1 MGRKHRNVR
10 TEKVT
15 ISIDR
20 LTAAVV
26 RRVQEREG
34 TVPVG
39 GNLQHGDLRGP
50 PGPGTGGG
58 HEGGP
63 GGRGQGACEGATA
76 GTRTCRGPW
85 PRNC

>member
-34 TVPVG
+34 IS
-39 GNLQHGDLRGP
+39 LS
-50 PGPGTGGG
+50 
-58 HEGGP
+58 
-63 GGRGQGACEGATA
+63 ATICNMVIYTA
-76 GTRTCRGPW
+76 RKTLNWWRS
-85 PRNC
+85 